1 MENGLMEFI
10 HPELLILAAMLMA
23 QGKMLKQ
30 AAVVKDKRIP
40 LLLGLAGIILAI
52 AWSIAERPPKT
63 AEEWIGTFFYGTAQ
77 GILCAATAVYGHQI
91 IKQSGKKE

>member
-10 HPELLILAAMLMA
+10 HPELVILAAALMA
-23 QGKMLKQ
+23 LGKMLKQ

-40 LLLGLAGIILAI
+40 LLLGLAGVVLAI
-52 AWSIAERPPKT
+52 VWSIAERPPKT
-63 AEEWIGTFFYGTAQ
+63 AEEWLGTLFSGTAQ

-91 IKQSGKKE
+91 IKQSGKKD